1 MDLFLYFFHTFTI
14 FTILI
19 IVYYY
24 IVLIVTQFI
33 FTQLSIIYAMCF
45 IFIIFFTI
53 LFYFHTTIISVP
65 KIYSI
70 VVIVVVWVY
79 LTDATHNMITS
90 IKFKTI
96 NLNPILNITPIINN
110 S

>member
-19 IVYYY
+19 IVYYN
-24 IVLIVTQFI
+24 IVLIVTKFIFPQLFMYFI
-33 FTQLSIIYAMCF
+33 FTISY
-45 IFIIFFTI
+45 TI

>member
-19 IVYYY
+19 IVYYN
-24 IVLIVTQFI
+24 IVLIVTKFI
-33 FTQLSIIYAMCF
+33 FPQLFMCF
-45 IFIIFFTI
+45 IFTISYTI

-70 VVIVVVWVY
+70 VVIVVIVVVWVY
-79 LTDATHNMITS
+79 LTDAIHNMITS

>member
-19 IVYYY
+19 IVYYN
-24 IVLIVTQFI
+24 IVLIVTKFI
-33 FTQLSIIYAMCF
+33 FPQLFMCF
-45 IFIIFFTI
+45 IFTISYTI
-53 LFYFHTTIISVP
+53 LFYFQTTIISVP

-70 VVIVVVWVY
+70 VVIAVVWVY